1 MPLKNNNNNNQQKNS
16 IMKTINDVLDD
27 LKQDIANVES
37 TEINP
42 SAYVVIWESYRLPDN
57 DPLNTTYA
65 LCNRVCNKIGEAQ
78 DVTIFPSL
86 ELVRMM
92 RYDVATE
99 IAFDRSTLYNG
110 REDVFR
116 SCVIKATTYQDMLL
130 AEYKRQLASLESFI
144 LRHE

>member
-1 MPLKNNNNNNQQKNS
+1 MT
-16 IMKTINDVLDD
+16 TINDVLDD

-37 TEINP
+37 TGINP
-42 SAYVVIWESYRLPDN
+42 SAYVVIWESNHLPDN

-78 DVTIFPSL
+78 DVSVFPSL

-92 RYDVATE
+92 EYDEATDISFE
-99 IAFDRSTLYNG
+99 RNYLYNG

-116 SCVIKATTYQDMLL
+116 SCVLKATTYRDMLL

>member
-1 MPLKNNNNNNQQKNS
+1 MT
-16 IMKTINDVLDD
+16 TINDVLDD

-42 SAYVVIWESYRLPDN
+42 SAYVVIWESNHLPDN

-78 DVTIFPSL
+78 DVSVFPSL

-92 RYDVATE
+92 EYDEATDISFE
-99 IAFDRSTLYNG
+99 RNYLYNG

-116 SCVIKATTYQDMLL
+116 SCVLKATTYRDMLL

>member
-1 MPLKNNNNNNQQKNS
+1 MHQENKTKHIALTT
-16 IMKTINDVLDD
+16 MKTINDVLDD

-42 SAYVVIWESYRLPDN
+42 SAYVVIWESYHLPNN

-92 RYDVATE
+92 RYDEAAE
-99 IAFDRSTLYNG
+99 IAFDRRTLYNG

-116 SCVIKATTYQDMLL
+116 SCVMKATTYQDMLL

-144 LRHE
+144 LRHQ

>member
-1 MPLKNNNNNNQQKNS
+1 
-16 IMKTINDVLDD
+16 MKTINDVLDG
-27 LKQDIANVES
+27 LKQDIAHVES
-37 TEINP
+37 AEINP
-42 SAYVVIWESYRLPDN
+42 SLYVVIWVSYHLPDN

-65 LCNRVCNKIGEAQ
+65 LCNRICNKIGEAQ
-78 DVTIFPSL
+78 DVSTFPSL
-86 ELVRMM
+86 ELVRFM
-92 RYDVATE
+92 RYDEATDVAFE
-99 IAFDRSTLYNG
+99 RSYLYNG

>member
-1 MPLKNNNNNNQQKNS
+1 
-16 IMKTINDVLDD
+16 MKTINDVLDD
-27 LKQDIANVES
+27 LKQNIANVES

-42 SAYVVIWESYRLPDN
+42 SAYVVIWKGYHLPDN

-78 DVTIFPSL
+78 DVTTFPSL
-86 ELVRMM
+86 ELVKMM
-92 RYDVATE
+92 RYDEATE

-130 AEYKRQLASLESFI
+130 AEYKRQLASLESFV
-144 LRHE
+144 LRHA